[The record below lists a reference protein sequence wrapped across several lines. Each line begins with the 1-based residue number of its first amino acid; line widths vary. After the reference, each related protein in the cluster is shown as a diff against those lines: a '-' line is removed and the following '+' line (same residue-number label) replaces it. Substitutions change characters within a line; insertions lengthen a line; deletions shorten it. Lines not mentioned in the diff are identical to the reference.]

1 MCIKKSFRPFLKN
14 FTFFLHGIVENGFS
28 ATMDIAM
35 ALCAHGEPH
44 NMRLKF
50 AICQI
55 CQISN
60 AYCAAP
66 RGRTTPWQ
74 FPEYLKCPSLRY
86 CEERNL
92 NFSKITKMGFSLS
105 GAGSCSISER
115 QIIIR
120 AITLPFRNDDSLF
133 WSGKST
139 FSLLTWRLSD
149 PMEKVAHRTGQFFGF
164 RNFKKSQHLSER
176 HTETC
181 FGSVVSYKT

>member
-115 QIIIR
+115 QCYCAVRIKNEIKLLKKQLIM
-120 AITLPFRNDDSLF
+120 IKNEIKSLKEQLMMIKYDI
-133 WSGKST
+133 KS
-139 FSLLTWRLSD
+139 
-149 PMEKVAHRTGQFFGF
+149 
-164 RNFKKSQHLSER
+164 
-176 HTETC
+176 
-181 FGSVVSYKT
+181 SYAQ